1 MDLYGIFLYGA
12 KMLPFG
18 VQRIFAD
25 SIRIG
30 AINLQN
36 RAYKTDLDGY
46 TGEGIAH
53 TKEEIE

>member
-1 MDLYGIFLYGA
+1 
-12 KMLPFG
+12 MLPFG